1 LYEIILNNAFD
12 FNSIHDGIDMGFNK
26 NALTRKRILVTGAGR
41 GIGRCIAG
49 TCADLGAEVIAV
61 SRSLSD
67 LESLAAESSGNIQI
81 WEGDVTSDELAER
94 IVDLDRI
101 DGLVNNAGTNRVGPM
116 AEQSPENI
124 DVMLSLNV
132 RAVYRMAQ
140 AAIAPM
146 ARAGGGSIV
155 NMSSQMGHVGS
166 PGRTLYCMSKHAVE
180 GLSKAM
186 AVELAPQR
194 IRVNTVAPT
203 FVLTPLTEPM
213 FLDQAFSDFVLG
225 MIPMKKLAS
234 AEEVANACVFLL
246 SDLSGSTTG
255 TSLKVDGG
263 WTAQ

>member
-12 FNSIHDGIDMGFNK
+12 FNLNHDRKDMGFAK
-26 NALTRKRILVTGAGR
+26 TTLSGKRILVTGAGK

-49 TCADLGAEVIAV
+49 TCAAVGAEVIAV
-61 SRSLSD
+61 SRTASD
-67 LESLAAESSGNIQI
+67 LATLTSESKGNIQA
-81 WEGDVTSDELAER
+81 WVGDVTSDELADR
-94 IVDLDRI
+94 VRGLDSL

-116 AEQSPENI
+116 EEHEPEDI
-124 DVMLSLNV
+124 DVVMNLNI

-146 ARAGGGSIV
+146 VRAGGGSIV

-186 AVELAPQR
+186 AVELASR
-194 IRVNTVAPT
+194 GIRVNTVAPT
-203 FVLTPLTEPM
+203 FVMTPLTEPM
-213 FLDQAFSDFVLG
+213 FADKAFSDFVMG
-225 MIPMKKLAS
+225 MIPMKKLAT

-246 SDLSGSTTG
+246 SGLSESTTG

-263 WTAQ
+263 WTAE